1 MKFGAV
7 IICVALV
14 LTCACSRSPKPMPRP
29 VAYPF
34 IARAYDTTYCTVSEQ
49 FNLQLNSQAEITDR
63 NPGDSKCP
71 NFEVRYEKYGATLY
85 VQCWHTDSYERYL
98 EIAENR
104 AERAERDYGNTVPKS
119 MTIDRDKIAGVVNR
133 TTDKT
138 LTPFHFFVGD
148 NSRNLAY
155 GVVVADNAYNPDSI
169 APVYDYILDDILHLL
184 NNWTTYKT
192 R

>member
-1 MKFGAV
+1 
-7 IICVALV
+7 
-14 LTCACSRSPKPMPRP
+14 MPRP

-34 IARAYDTTYCTVSEQ
+34 IARAYDTTYCTASEQ

-85 VQCWHTDSYERYL
+85 VQCWH
-98 EIAENR
+98 
-104 AERAERDYGNTVPKS
+104 
-119 MTIDRDKIAGVVNR
+119 

>member
-1 MKFGAV
+1 MKKTLLLLLACFVSCLLWADEPFRKHRYDLFKV
-7 IICVALV
+7 I
-14 LTCACSRSPKPMPRP
+14 PP
-29 VAYPF
+29 
-34 IARAYDTTYCTVSEQ
+34 
-49 FNLQLNSQAEITDR
+49 AEGSIVFV
-63 NPGDSKCP
+63 G
-71 NFEVRYEKYGATLY
+71 
-85 VQCWHTDSYERYL
+85 
-98 EIAENR
+98 
-104 AERAERDYGNTVPKS
+104 
-119 MTIDRDKIAGVVNR
+119 NR

>member
-7 IICVALV
+7 IICAALV
-14 LTCACSRSPKPMPRP
+14 LTCACSRSPKPTPRP
-29 VAYPF
+29 VAYPY
-34 IARAYDTTYCTVSEQ
+34 IERAYDTAYCTVSEHY
-49 FNLQLNSQAEITDR
+49 NLQLNAQADITDR
-63 NPGDSKCP
+63 DSGNLESP

-85 VQCWHTDSYERYL
+85 VQCWHTESYERYL
-98 EIAENR
+98 AIAENR
-104 AERAERDYGNTVPKS
+104 AERAERDYGNSAPQST
-119 MTIDRDKIAGVVNR
+119 TIERGEIAAVVNR
-133 TTDKT
+133 TTGKT

-155 GVVVADNAYNPDSI
+155 GVVVADNAYDPDSI